1 MDEFLENLNVPIRFS
16 IISVPEKNPN
26 PLTCLN
32 QIAIQLMKRL
42 TTDNRLP
49 KLRGISGIQLIR
61 FGL

>member
-1 MDEFLENLNVPIRFS
+1 MDEFLENLNVPLRFS
-16 IISVPEKNPN
+16 ISSVPEKSPN

-49 KLRGISGIQLIR
+49 ELRGISGIQLIR

>member
-1 MDEFLENLNVPIRFS
+1 
-16 IISVPEKNPN
+16 VPEKSPN

-49 KLRGISGIQLIR
+49 ELPGISGIQLIR